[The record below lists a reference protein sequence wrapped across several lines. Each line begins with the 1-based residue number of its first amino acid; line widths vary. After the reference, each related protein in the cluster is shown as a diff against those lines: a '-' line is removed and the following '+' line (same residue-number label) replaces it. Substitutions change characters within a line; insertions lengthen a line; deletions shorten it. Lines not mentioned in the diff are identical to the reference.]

1 MAVRRIGAV
10 LAAVVALL
18 GVVVAVDQADAAAAP
33 AVAEGTVV
41 GLGDAPPIGGP
52 VVEDLVGLAS
62 TPTGAGWWATSSDG
76 VVAVAGDA
84 VAAGG
89 VPATTRLNRPVVGIA
104 ALPTGGGYWLVASDG
119 GVFSFGAARFLGSTG
134 AMRLNQPIVG
144 MASTPTGRGYWLVAS
159 DGGIFT
165 FGDAAFAGS
174 TGAMRL
180 NQPVVGRAATR
191 SGRGYWLVASDGG
204 VFSFGDA
211 RPFGSLGAS
220 PQPAPITAMSATP
233 TGAGYRL
240 LRSDGAVADFGDAV
254 DRGSIAGRVPDA
266 AAVALVTTPAGS
278 GYRIGVGALRDRVVI
293 WQPGGLDASSQR
305 WALDVAARA
314 GARATVRHS
323 STVDL
328 PAANGWRIPL
338 SMGAI
343 EPGPGAPI
351 IGPSAAAALGRGEVV
366 LGRDAAALRNAT
378 VGSTM
383 QLLGDDGRVHAV
395 RVGAVVPDRRI
406 NAEVELSVDA
416 ARAMGEARPL
426 SVDLWGVPRAQLEHA
441 LATSPPMPTR
451 LGVDRS
457 WSPPDPDDVLSS
469 VGVKRVVGE
478 VAYRPG
484 RGDAVTLDPAWVGH
498 NIASERMPGLGTVVC
513 ARAIL
518 APLRGALTEVVRA
531 GLAGGLGRYGGC
543 YAPRLIRGGDSGGAL
558 SRHSFGLAVDVNITN
573 NSFGGRVSMDPR
585 IVAIFRRW
593 GFAWGGTWVRADGM
607 HFEYHG

>member
-1 MAVRRIGAV
+1 AG
-10 LAAVVALL
+10 
-18 GVVVAVDQADAAAAP
+18 AAP
-33 AVAEGTVV
+33 TIAEGTVV
-41 GLGDAPPIGGP
+41 ALGDATPIVGSP
-52 VVEDLVGLAS
+52 SVEDLVALAS
-62 TPTGAGWWATSSDG
+62 SPTGAGWWATSSEG
-76 VVAVAGDA
+76 VVRVAGDA
-84 VAAGG
+84 VDAGG
-89 VPATTRLNRPVVGIA
+89 VPSTTRLNRP
-104 ALPTGGGYWLVASDG
+104 
-119 GVFSFGAARFLGSTG
+119 
-134 AMRLNQPIVG
+134 IVG
-144 MASTPTGRGYWLVAS
+144 MAAPPTGGGYWLVAS

-165 FGDAAFAGS
+165 FGDAPFAGS
-174 TGAMRL
+174 TGAIRL
-180 NQPVVGRAATR
+180 NEPIVGMAATR

-204 VFSFGDA
+204 VFAFGDA
-211 RPFGSLGAS
+211 RPFGSLGGS
-220 PQPAPITAMSATP
+220 PQSAPITAMAATP
-233 TGAGYRL
+233 SGRGYRL

-254 DRGSIAGRVPDA
+254 DRGSIVGRVPDA
-266 AAVALVTTPAGS
+266 AAVALVTTPTGD
-278 GYRIGVGALRDRVVI
+278 GYRVGVGALRDRVVI

-305 WALDVAARA
+305 WALDVASRA

-338 SMGAI
+338 SMSAI

-351 IGPSAAAALGRGEVV
+351 IGPSASAALARGEIV

-378 VGSTM
+378 VGSTV
-383 QLLGDDGRVHAV
+383 QLLGDNDVVQAK
-395 RVGAVVPDRRI
+395 RVGAVVPDRRVG
-406 NAEVELSVDA
+406 AEVALSIDA

-426 SVDLWGVPRAQLEHA
+426 SVSIWGVPRGDLDQA
-441 LATSPPMPTR
+441 LASAPPMPTR

-484 RGDAVTLDPAWVGH
+484 RGDAVTLDPSWVGR

-531 GLAGGLGRYGGC
+531 GLGGGLGRYGGC

-558 SRHSFGLAVDVNITN
+558 SRHSFGMAVDVNITN

-593 GFAWGGTWVRADGM
+593 GFAWGGTWVRPDGM